1 MYLKT
6 PPSHPSFFPE
16 AIPFY
21 HSPKPRTF
29 LIFCFS
35 FNVSPCKEQ
44 VINVLFFH
52 LFLSSFFRHSVTCT
66 STQRRGWLN
75 YIEICKD
82 LTHFFFFSFFFCIAL
97 QSTILLWVSTA
108 APKHCPALPLTLLFH
123 SIFLLHLSV
132 QALDV
137 IHLFPLNLQLV

>member
-82 LTHFFFFSFFFCIAL
+82 KLVFFCIDL
-97 QSTILLWVSTA
+97 RSTILIGVSSA
-108 APKHCPALPLTLLFH
+108 VPKHCPALPRTLLFH
-123 SIFLLHLSV
+123 FIFLLHLSV
-132 QALDV
+132 QAAAYRNV
-137 IHLFPLNLQLV
+137 HAAVKLFNFG